1 MRFQEAIHV
10 SFKGNHIRGSVRFC
24 FWMCLLD
31 QKSEIPYCFAVFLF
45 VSVKY
50 EELYC
55 FSFNPKLDKEEREKG
70 WKLVDL
76 NEEYNRMGIPNSYWQ
91 ISDVNRDYGVSYFFN
106 VMGPL
111 EWISSLAVSFLVL
124 RCKTLVYSV
133 LYTCVVWY
141 SSSPFPTLK
150 CIQIAGKRMHL
161 HLMCNLSTV
170 SFKC

>member
-1 MRFQEAIHV
+1 MLVLRETTLEAV
-10 SFKGNHIRGSVRFC
+10 SDFVFGCVFLIRNLRYLIV
-24 FWMCLLD
+24 LL
-31 QKSEIPYCFAVFLF
+31 FVFLF

-76 NEEYNRMGIPNSYWQ
+76 NDEYNRMGIPNSYWQ